1 MARKAKKSK
10 SQIEYERARKNL
22 GQYIRRMEKAG
33 SIYYADLPV
42 SPKKGKKRGEKV
54 SAREYRQATKEI
66 KRLWDELKGKR
77 TRERELAGAGDEYSR
92 MIQDWIGEITSM
104 STNRGRGVEQIADQV
119 LKWLSSKAYTAKDIA
134 GAIDGMTA
142 TGVVIS
148 WPVYYNPDA
157 AAMFIASME
166 QYILQEEWASSWEM
180 QEFEESLFDIENVDY
195 ELQ

>member
-1 MARKAKKSK
+1 MARKNRKSK
-10 SQIEYERARKNL
+10 RQVEYERARKNL
-22 GQYIRRMEKAG
+22 GQYIRRMKKAG
-33 SIYYADLPV
+33 SIYYADLPI
-42 SPKKGKKRGEKV
+42 SPRKEKGRGAKI

-66 KRLWDELKGKR
+66 KRLWNDLKEKR
-77 TRERELAGAGDEYSR
+77 SRERELAGADDEYSR
-92 MIQDWIGEITSM
+92 LIQDWVGEITSM
-104 STNRGRGVEQIADQV
+104 STNWGRGAEAIADQV
-119 LKWLSSKAYTAKDIA
+119 LKWLSSKLYSSKDIA

-142 TGVVIS
+142 AGVVIS

-166 QYILQEEWASSWEM
+166 QYILQEQWASSWEM